1 MLQLPYEKW
10 SLDAALAARAE
21 LSGEAPFIRMIDGAP
36 VSFARIAADVAALA
50 YALQYEGVQAGDRV
64 VVMGANCLWTLYA
77 WFALNS
83 LGAVD
88 VTINTAYR
96 GHTLD
101 HAINTADARL
111 ILVED
116 RLLGILRD
124 SEHAVPRLERALFY
138 SADDARC
145 ATPDVAFDRVSLA
158 PLVIATRVPQGWR
171 PAGAKPSDLASIIFT
186 SGTSGPAKGV
196 MLPHAQTYLLGL
208 ESAQQM
214 KVNERDTYYIF
225 HPLFHMSPR
234 YVGIYAALI
243 AGAQVCL
250 DRSFSAADWL
260 DRIRRCSATVSI
272 AHGPMLEMIHAQ
284 PVRPDDAANPLQRFG
299 TSPFPRHIAASFEAR
314 FGVRGLEVW
323 GMTEANIP
331 IWSSLDEPLRPGSC
345 GRPIADHYELRIVDP
360 ETDCEVALGATGE
373 LVVRSKLP
381 WILMQGYFGNPDATM
396 RAWRNLWFHTG
407 DLVYCDDEGYF
418 HFVDRLGD
426 RIRRRAENVSSYEIE
441 HASTSYPGLKESAA
455 VGVASEFASD
465 DDIKLVVVAESDAV
479 ILPAQLLAHL
489 AQRLPHYM
497 VPRYIEVLDALPRTP
512 TNKVRKAALRET
524 GVGPATWDRKAA
536 GIVLKDLVTA
546 PAAAPQTDFALNT
559 SR

>member
-1 MLQLPYEKW
+1 MLQLPFENW
-10 SLDAALAARAE
+10 TLDAALSERVR
-21 LSGEAPFIRMIDGAP
+21 LSPDAPFVRMVDGEP
-36 VSFARIAADVAALA
+36 LSYARIQAESLSLA
-50 YALQYEGVQAGDRV
+50 HQLEKEGVKAGDRV
-64 VVMGANCLWTLYA
+64 VVMGANCQQTLRA
-77 WFALNS
+77 WFALNL

-96 GHTLD
+96 GHTLE

-111 ILVED
+111 ILIED
-116 RLLGILRD
+116 RLLGVLRE
-124 SEHAVPRLERALFY
+124 SEEAVPRLKLALWF
-138 SADDARC
+138 SAEGANGS
-145 ATPDVAFDRVSLA
+145 TPAVKFGRVSLA
-158 PLVIATRVPQGWR
+158 PLPDDTMVPSGWR
-171 PAGAKPSDLASIIFT
+171 PVSVKPSDLASIIFT

-196 MLPHAQTYLLGL
+196 MLPHAQSYLLAL

-250 DRSFSAADWL
+250 DRTFSAADWL
-260 DRIRRCSATVSI
+260 DRIRSCGATVSI
-272 AHGPMLEMIHAQ
+272 AHGPMLEMIYAQ
-284 PVRPDDAANPLQRFG
+284 PERADDADNPLQRFG
-299 TSPFPRHIAASFEAR
+299 TSPFPRHIATSFEAR

-360 ETDCEVALGATGE
+360 ETDCEVEPGAPGE
-373 LVVRSKLP
+373 LLVRSKLP
-381 WILMQGYFGNPDATM
+381 WTLMQGYFGMPEATIK
-396 RAWRNLWFHTG
+396 AWRNLWFHTG
-407 DLVYCDDEGYF
+407 DLVYRDDEGYF

-426 RIRRRAENVSSYEIE
+426 RIRRRAENISSYEIE
-441 HASTSYPGLKESAA
+441 HAATTYPGVGECAA

-465 DDIKLVVVAESDAV
+465 DDVKLVIVQRPNTIV
-479 ILPAQLLAHL
+479 IEPAALLAHL

-497 VPRYIEVLDALPRTP
+497 VPRYIEIVDALPRTP
-512 TNKVRKAALRET
+512 TNKVRKALLRES
-524 GVGPATWDRKAA
+524 GIGQATWDRKAA
-536 GIVLKDLVTA
+536 GIALRELVDTQVNA
-546 PAAAPQTDFALNT
+546 SHKASA
-559 SR
+559 

>member
-1 MLQLPYEKW
+1 MLQLPFENW
-10 SLDAALAARAE
+10 TLNAALAARVR
-21 LSGEAPFIRMIDGAP
+21 LSADAPFIRMIDGSP
-36 VSFARIAADVAALA
+36 LTFAQVQVEALKLA
-50 YALQYEGVQAGDRV
+50 HVLEAEGVRAGDRV
-64 VVMGANCLWTLYA
+64 VVMGANCLWTLHA
-77 WFALNS
+77 WFALNM

-96 GHTLD
+96 GHTLE

-111 ILVED
+111 ILIED
-116 RLLGILRD
+116 RLLGVL
-124 SEHAVPRLERALFY
+124 SESEAAVPRLQRVLFY
-138 SADDARC
+138 AADGTQSAK
-145 ATPDVAFDRVSLA
+145 ATAEFSRVSLA
-158 PLVIATRVPQGWR
+158 PLHNDVRVPSGWT
-171 PAGAKPSDLASIIFT
+171 PAGARPSDLASIIFT

-196 MLPHAQTYLLGL
+196 MLPHAQTYLLSQ

-214 KVNERDTYYIF
+214 KVTERDIYYVF

-234 YVGIYAALI
+234 YVAIYAALI

-260 DRIRRCSATVSI
+260 DRIRACDATVSI
-272 AHGPMLEMIHAQ
+272 AHGPMLEMIHSQ
-284 PVRPDDAANPLQRFG
+284 PERPDDADNPLRRFG

-345 GRPIADHYELRIVDP
+345 GRPIANHYELRIVDP
-360 ETDCEVALGATGE
+360 ETDREVVPGATGE

-381 WILMQGYFGNPDATM
+381 WTLMQGYFGMPEATIK
-396 RAWRNLWFHTG
+396 AWRNLWFHTG
-407 DLVYCDDEGYF
+407 DLVYCDEEGYF

-441 HASTSYPGLKESAA
+441 YAATTYPGLQECAA
-455 VGVASEFASD
+455 VGVPSEFASD
-465 DDIKLVVVAESDAV
+465 DDIKLVVVAQDGQVVAPEA
-479 ILPAQLLAHL
+479 LLAHL

-497 VPRYIEVLDALPRTP
+497 VPRYIEIIAALPRTP
-512 TNKVRKAALRET
+512 TNKVRKSQLRDS
-524 GVGPATWDRKAA
+524 GVSAATWDRKAA
-536 GIVLKDLVTA
+536 GIALKDLVTRKDGSSC
-546 PAAAPQTDFALNT
+546 PE
-559 SR
+559 RM

>member
-1 MLQLPYEKW
+1 MLQLPFEKW
-10 SLDAALAARAE
+10 SLDTALAARAR
-21 LSGEAPFIRMIDGAP
+21 LSADAPFIRMINGVP
-36 VSFARIAADVAALA
+36 LTFARVRADALALA
-50 YALQYEGVQAGDRV
+50 YALEQEGVQAGDRV

-77 WFALNS
+77 WFALNI

-96 GHTLD
+96 GHTLE

-111 ILVED
+111 ILIED
-116 RLLGILRD
+116 RLLDVLGE
-124 SEHAVPRLERALFY
+124 SEAAVPGLQRALFY
-138 SADDARC
+138 AADGSRS
-145 ATPDVAFDRVSLA
+145 ATPATLFNRVSLA
-158 PLVIATRVPQGWR
+158 PLRSDIEVTQGWR

-214 KVNERDTYYIF
+214 KVTESDVYYIF

-250 DRSFSAADWL
+250 DRAFSAADWL
-260 DRIRRCSATVSI
+260 DRVRACGATVSI
-272 AHGPMLEMIHAQ
+272 GHGPMLEMIFAQ
-284 PVRPDDAANPLQRFG
+284 PERPDDADNPLQRFG
-299 TSPFPRHIAASFEAR
+299 TSPFPRHIAAAFEAR

-331 IWSSLDEPLRPGSC
+331 IWSSLDEPLRPGCC
-345 GRPIADHYELRIVDP
+345 GRPIADHYELRIADP
-360 ETDCEVALGATGE
+360 ETDCEVAPGATGE
-373 LVVRSKLP
+373 LLVRSKLP
-381 WILMQGYFGNPDATM
+381 WTLMQGYFGMPDATVK
-396 RAWRNLWFHTG
+396 AWRNLWFHTG
-407 DLVYCDDEGYF
+407 DLVYRDDEGYF

-441 HASTSYPGLKESAA
+441 HAAVGFPGLSDSAA
-455 VGVASEFASD
+455 VGVPSEFASD
-465 DDIKLVVVAESDAV
+465 DDIKLVVVAKHGAV
-479 ILPAQLLAHL
+479 IVHAELLAHL

-497 VPRYIEVLDALPRTP
+497 VPRYIEIVAALPRTP
-512 TNKVRKAALRET
+512 TNKVRKAALRES
-524 GVGPATWDRKAA
+524 GVGAATWDRKAA
-536 GIVLKDLVTA
+536 GIVLKELVKPPAGSGTA
-546 PAAAPQTDFALNT
+546 RQ
-559 SR
+559 

>member
-1 MLQLPYEKW
+1 MLQLPFETW
-10 SLDAALAARAE
+10 TLDVALAERVRQ
-21 LSGEAPFIRMIDGAP
+21 SPDAPFVRMVDGDP
-36 VSFARIAADVAALA
+36 LSYARMQAESLALA
-50 YALQYEGVQAGDRV
+50 HVLEKEGVTAGDRV
-64 VVMGANCLWTLYA
+64 VVMGANCLWTLRA
-77 WFALNS
+77 WFALNL

-96 GHTLD
+96 GHTLE

-111 ILVED
+111 ILIED
-116 RLLGILRD
+116 RLLGVLRE
-124 SEHAVPRLERALFY
+124 SEDAVPRLERALYY
-138 SADDARC
+138 SAEGANG
-145 ATPDVAFDRVSLA
+145 AVPVVQFGRVSLA
-158 PLVIATRVPQGWR
+158 PLPEGARVPQGWR
-171 PAGAKPSDLASIIFT
+171 AAGAKPSDLASIIFT

-196 MLPHAQTYLLGL
+196 MLPHAQTYLLSL

-243 AGAQVCL
+243 AGAQICL
-250 DRSFSAADWL
+250 DRTFSAAEWL
-260 DRIRRCSATVSI
+260 DRIRACGATVSI

-284 PVRPDDAANPLQRFG
+284 PERPDDADNPLQRFG

-360 ETDCEVALGATGE
+360 ETDREVVPGTTGE

-381 WILMQGYFGNPDATM
+381 WTLMQGYFGMPEATVK
-396 RAWRNLWFHTG
+396 AWRNLWFHTG
-407 DLVYCDDEGYF
+407 DLVYRDEEGYF

-426 RIRRRAENVSSYEIE
+426 RIRRRAENISSYEIE
-441 HASTSYPGLKESAA
+441 HAAMTYPGVGECAA

-465 DDIKLVVVAESDAV
+465 DDVKLVVVPQPNSV
-479 ILPAQLLAHL
+479 IVEPAALLMHL

-497 VPRYIEVLDALPRTP
+497 VPRYVEIVDALPRTP
-512 TNKVRKAALRET
+512 TNKVRKALLRAN
-524 GVGPATWDRKAA
+524 GVGRATWDRKAA
-536 GIVLKDLVTA
+536 GIVLKELVDRQA
-546 PAAAPQTDFALNT
+546 GAGRKSA
-559 SR
+559 